1 MPASRIAEAAQLTR
15 TGVRMELHR
24 HPDGFERALVD
35 DLAVV
40 AQRLFDLGLGEL
52 QGLCGLLDENL
63 PRVSHRGFFYAR
75 RGFFSAEPSNRFKRT
90 MHRVNRVS
98 DFRLWDLGFPDQR
111 FEQRVDLGLP
121 SPELVSAP
129 TCESDQGVEHE
140 QAWHLQGVLI
150 DRAGERLYRFVGVD
164 EPEVHADLRGDSG
177 GEGVEGGDRRPLR
190 ASLLG
195 GLPVEFPS
203 RLVASFHIQN
213 ILTMSREFPGSTP
226 LRWLWSRGL
235 RRTASSRHR

>member
-1 MPASRIAEAAQLTR
+1 
-15 TGVRMELHR
+15 
-24 HPDGFERALVD
+24 
-35 DLAVV
+35 
-40 AQRLFDLGLGEL
+40 
-52 QGLCGLLDENL
+52 
-63 PRVSHRGFFYAR
+63 
-75 RGFFSAEPSNRFKRT
+75 
-90 MHRVNRVS
+90 MHRVHRVS
-98 DFRLWDLGFPDQR
+98 DFRLWDSGLPDQR
-111 FEQRVDLGLP
+111 FEQWVDRGLA

-129 TCESDQGVEHE
+129 TGESDQGVEHE

-203 RLVASFHIQN
+203 RLVAGFH
-213 ILTMSREFPGSTP
+213 TFRTFSRCRANSQVD
-226 LRWLWSRGL
+226 
-235 RRTASSRHR
+235 ASSLAVVSRSATHASSPHP